1 MGTGGWCLHQF
12 PLCLAELMQCLISAD
27 YRWGKDIHETWIRRN
42 EILWFCS
49 DLLGFREEAR
59 NSSEKY
65 EFEVK
70 TQRCF
75 SIGRKIFNQTSPW
88 GKSLCKWQLSS
99 PGIWMWIPGHN
110 TVACTTKCHMAHA
123 SFWDIQNYP
132 GKPKRESSFLERI
145 KSPDQPH
152 SNFFFHVEA
161 HSGSVYL
168 PFPIAVLLL
177 LPSKPNSLVEFFS
190 CP

>member
-1 MGTGGWCLHQF
+1 MGTGGWCLHRF
-12 PLCLAELMQCLISAD
+12 PLCLAELMQCFISAD

-70 TQRCF
+70 TRSVSPSAGRCLTKLLLEVNPF
-75 SIGRKIFNQTSPW
+75 VNGSWALLGSGCEFLVITQQPALQNATWLMPASEISRTTLESPRGSRASWKGLKVQTNHTQISLSIWRLTVV
-88 GKSLCKWQLSS
+88 LS
-99 PGIWMWIPGHN
+99 
-110 TVACTTKCHMAHA
+110 T
-123 SFWDIQNYP
+123 
-132 GKPKRESSFLERI
+132 
-145 KSPDQPH
+145 
-152 SNFFFHVEA
+152 
-161 HSGSVYL
+161 
-168 PFPIAVLLL
+168 FPIAVLLL